1 MHKIKDQEN
10 PGLPVGN
17 PIHYHFT
24 TCVNIETERRSP
36 KVFSL
41 LNDSFDPDDFNPED
55 FMSELNNEHTP
66 GRDKSATA
74 PSNEQSSSDVLVTPR
89 VHTPFV
95 PVPSTAPYNWL
106 HVDPDLDF

>member
-17 PIHYHFT
+17 PVHYHFT
-24 TCVNIETERRSP
+24 MCANIENARGTDRRLN
-36 KVFSL
+36 L
-41 LNDSFDPDDFNPED
+41 LNDSFDPDEFI
-55 FMSELNNEHTP
+55 SELNNEHTP
-66 GRDKSATA
+66 GRDKSAQ
-74 PSNEQSSSDVLVTPR
+74 PSPSSSDVLVTPR

-95 PVPSTAPYNWL
+95 PVPSTAPYSWL